1 MQKAFVASLTNS
13 ELSEEKREEI
23 VSDYVQALSD
33 DVVTTIQND
42 VNTQIADNAVLV
54 SRGQSTL
61 TSEEVRYFNQVA
73 QDGLFKEEKV
83 LPVTFIDKV
92 FENLVKEHPLLNA
105 IGVTNMGAVTEIITV
120 DPSGAAV
127 WGDLFGDI
135 KGQVNAA
142 FSKNVLTFLN

>member
-1 MQKAFVASLTNS
+1 MR
-13 ELSEEKREEI
+13 KREEI

-73 QDGLFKEEKV
+73 QDGLFKEEKYY
-83 LPVTFIDKV
+83 
-92 FENLVKEHPLLNA
+92 
-105 IGVTNMGAVTEIITV
+105 
-120 DPSGAAV
+120 
-127 WGDLFGDI
+127 
-135 KGQVNAA
+135 Q
-142 FSKNVLTFLN
+142 